1 MHSAPS
7 ADGVSSPQA
16 RELAQFLA
24 RCRGQGPAILWPE
37 QERATHEGQEAAAVL
52 AAEARELARLT
63 GLQSDIERHR
73 ADEDGARPLSAG
85 SFGHLLVQQENGAG
99 TWRLHAVSGAEEP
112 FSCRLR
118 SGEVLYVPPGWGW
131 RADLTPGARLLLTR
145 IGPEAGEPAAGS
157 QAPS

>member
-1 MHSAPS
+1 MHTAPS
-7 ADGVSSPQA
+7 TDGAAPSPHV

-24 RCRGQGPAILWPE
+24 LCRSQGPGILWPE
-37 QERATHEGQEAAAVL
+37 QERAAYAARDAAAAL

-63 GLQSDIERHR
+63 GLRTVIERHH

-85 SFGHLLVQQENGAG
+85 TFGHLLVHQECGAG
-99 TWRLHAVSGAEEP
+99 TWRLHAGPGPEES

-118 SGEVLYVPPGWGW
+118 SGEVLYIPPRRSW

-145 IGPEAGEPAAGS
+145 LGPTSTDEPSEA
-157 QAPS
+157 